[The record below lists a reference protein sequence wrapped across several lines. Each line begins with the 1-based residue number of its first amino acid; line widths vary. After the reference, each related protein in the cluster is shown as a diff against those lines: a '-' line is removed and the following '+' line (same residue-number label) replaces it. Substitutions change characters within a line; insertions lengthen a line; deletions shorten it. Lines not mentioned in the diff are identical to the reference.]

1 MNRIYRVIWNCTLQ
15 VFQACSELTRRAGKT
30 STVNLRKSSGLTTKF
45 SRLTLGVLLALSGS
59 ASGASLEVDN
69 DQITNIDTDVAYDA
83 YLVGWYGTGVLNILA
98 GGNASLTTITTS
110 VIGANEDS
118 EGTVNV
124 LGGTWRLYDSGN
136 NARPLNVGQSGTGT
150 LNIKQKGHV
159 DGGYLRLGSSTGGV
173 GTVNVEG
180 EDSVLTTELFEIG
193 SYGTGS
199 LNITDKGYVTSS
211 IVAIL
216 GYQAGSNGQV
226 VVEKGGEWLIKNNDS
241 SIEFQI
247 GNQGMGEATI
257 REGGLVTAENTIIGG
272 NATGV
277 GTLNVQ
283 DQDSVITVRR
293 LYNGYF
299 GNGAVNISNNG
310 LINNKEYSLV
320 GVEDGSHG
328 VVNVTDKGHWSF
340 LGTGEAFRYIYIGD
354 AGDGELNVSREGK
367 VDSGIITAGMKET
380 GTGNIT
386 VKDKNSVITNLGT
399 NLGYDGHG
407 EMNISNEGLVV
418 SNGGSSL
425 GYGENGVGNV
435 SITTGGMWEVNKNV
449 YTTIGVAGV
458 GNLNISDGGK
468 FVSQNITFL
477 GDKASGIGTLNLMD
491 GTSSFDTVGINVG
504 NFGSGIVNV
513 SNGATLNSTGYGFIG
528 GNASGKGIVNIST
541 DSLWNLKTSSTN
553 AQLLQVGVLGTGEL
567 NITTGGIVKAR
578 DTQIAL
584 NDKSKGDVR
593 VDGQNSLL
601 ETLDGDNSRFVG
613 QFNIDT
619 GSALSVNEQKNLG
632 DASVINNGLLTI
644 STERSWAMTHSIS
657 GSGDVTKLGTGI
669 LTLNNDSAA
678 YQGTTDIVG
687 GEIAFGSDSAINM
700 ASQHINIHNSG
711 VMSGNVTTAGDVNVM
726 PGGTLRVAKT
736 TIGGNLENGG
746 TVQMNS
752 EGGKPGNVLTVNG
765 NYTGNNGL
773 MTFNATLGGDNS
785 PTDKMNVKGDTQG
798 NTRVRVDNIGGVGAQ
813 TVNGIELI
821 EVGGNSAGNFA
832 LTTGTVEAGAYV
844 YTLAKGKGNDEK
856 NWYLTSKWDGVTP
869 PDTPDPINN
878 PPVVDPEGPS
888 VYRPE
893 AGSYISNIAAAN
905 SLFSHRLHDRLG
917 EPQYTD
923 SLHSQGSASS
933 MWMRHVGGHERSRAG
948 DGQLNTQ
955 ANRYVL
961 QLGGDLA
968 QWSSNA
974 QDRWHLGVM
983 AGYANQHSN
992 TQSNRVGYKSDGR
1005 ISGYSAGI
1013 YATWYQNDANKTGA
1027 YVDSWALYNWFDN
1040 SVSSDN
1046 RSADDYDSRGV
1057 TASVEGGYT
1066 FEAGTFSGSEGTLN
1080 TWYVQPQVQITWMG
1094 VKDSDHTRKDGTRI
1108 ETEGDGNVQTRL
1120 GVKTYLNS
1128 HHQRDDGKQRE
1139 FQPYIE
1145 ANWINNSKVYAVK
1158 MNGQTVS
1165 RDGARNLGEV
1175 RTGVEAKVNNNLS
1188 LWGNVGVQL
1197 GDKGYSD
1204 TQGMLGVK
1212 YSW

>member
-247 GNQGMGEATI
+247 GNQGTGEATI

-272 NATGV
+272 NATGI

-299 GNGAVNISNNG
+299 GNGTVNISNNG

-320 GVEDGSHG
+320 GVQDGSHG
-328 VVNVTDKGHWSF
+328 VVNVTDKGHWNF

-354 AGDGELNVSREGK
+354 AGDGELNVSSEGK

-407 EMNISNEGLVV
+407 EMNISNQGLVV

-425 GYGENGVGNV
+425 GYGETGVGNV

-458 GNLNISDGGK
+458 G
-468 FVSQNITFL
+468 
-477 GDKASGIGTLNLMD
+477 
-491 GTSSFDTVGINVG
+491 
-504 NFGSGIVNV
+504 
-513 SNGATLNSTGYGFIG
+513 
-528 GNASGKGIVNIST
+528 
-541 DSLWNLKTSSTN
+541 
-553 AQLLQVGVLGTGEL
+553 
-567 NITTGGIVKAR
+567 
-578 DTQIAL
+578 
-584 NDKSKGDVR
+584 
-593 VDGQNSLL
+593 
-601 ETLDGDNSRFVG
+601 
-613 QFNIDT
+613 
-619 GSALSVNEQKNLG
+619 
-632 DASVINNGLLTI
+632 
-644 STERSWAMTHSIS
+644 
-657 GSGDVTKLGTGI
+657 
-669 LTLNNDSAA
+669 
-678 YQGTTDIVG
+678 
-687 GEIAFGSDSAINM
+687 
-700 ASQHINIHNSG
+700 
-711 VMSGNVTTAGDVNVM
+711 
-726 PGGTLRVAKT
+726 
-736 TIGGNLENGG
+736 
-746 TVQMNS
+746 
-752 EGGKPGNVLTVNG
+752 
-765 NYTGNNGL
+765 
-773 MTFNATLGGDNS
+773 
-785 PTDKMNVKGDTQG
+785 
-798 NTRVRVDNIGGVGAQ
+798 
-813 TVNGIELI
+813 
-821 EVGGNSAGNFA
+821 
-832 LTTGTVEAGAYV
+832 
-844 YTLAKGKGNDEK
+844 
-856 NWYLTSKWDGVTP
+856 
-869 PDTPDPINN
+869 
-878 PPVVDPEGPS
+878 
-888 VYRPE
+888 
-893 AGSYISNIAAAN
+893 
-905 SLFSHRLHDRLG
+905 
-917 EPQYTD
+917 
-923 SLHSQGSASS
+923 
-933 MWMRHVGGHERSRAG
+933 
-948 DGQLNTQ
+948 NTQ

-1005 ISGYSAGI
+1005 ISGYSAGL

-1080 TWYVQPQVQITWMG
+1080 TWYVQPQAQITWMG

-1158 MNGQTVS
+1158 MNGQTVG
-1165 RDGARNLGEV
+1165 REGARNLGEV